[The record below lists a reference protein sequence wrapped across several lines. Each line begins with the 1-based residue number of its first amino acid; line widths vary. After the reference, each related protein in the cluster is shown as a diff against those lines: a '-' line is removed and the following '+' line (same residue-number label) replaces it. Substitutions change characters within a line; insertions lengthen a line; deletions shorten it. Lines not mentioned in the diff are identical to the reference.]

1 MRPAPATQ
9 PTQST
14 QPSEKVGELLQ
25 RVLNETEHTPAE
37 LAEAVQVPPKYI
49 ADLIAA
55 RRLLPRPGRTDL
67 YEGIT
72 SFLKL
77 GRNELLTCA
86 DAERAQA
93 KPKRRKGPG
102 PKVRKELL
110 ALCEPST
117 AGKLERDRTKDGV
130 ARLADFSQRLLDA
143 TQRATRRKLT
153 DQKSL
158 RGAARSGGSSYVASR
173 FKVLEF
179 LDATADTLTTADV
192 AEFLRPLID
201 FWDVDIETGV
211 LRVVLR
217 PHQS

>member
-1 MRPAPATQ
+1 MRPAQTARPG
-9 PTQST
+9 
-14 QPSEKVGELLQ
+14 EKVGELLQ
-25 RVLNETEHTPAE
+25 RVLKESEQTPAE

-49 ADLIAA
+49 ADLIAG
-55 RRLLPRPGRTDL
+55 RRKLPRPGRTDL

-77 GRNELLTCA
+77 GRNELLGCA
-86 DAERAQA
+86 DAERALSG
-93 KPKRRKGPG
+93 PKRLAGPG

-110 ALCEPST
+110 ALCEPGI
-117 AGKLERDRTKDGV
+117 AKKLERDRTKKGA
-130 ARLADFSQRLLDA
+130 ARFADLAQRILDA

-153 DQKSL
+153 DQISL
-158 RGAARSGGSSYVASR
+158 RGVARQGGSTYVAMR

-179 LDATADTLTTADV
+179 LDTTPDTLTTTDV

-201 FWDVDIETGV
+201 FWEVDLETGV

>member
-1 MRPAPATQ
+1 MTPAPSAQ
-9 PTQST
+9 PTQNT
-14 QPSEKVGELLQ
+14 EKVGELLQ
-25 RVLNETEHTPAE
+25 RVLNETNHSPAE

-49 ADLIAA
+49 ADLIAG
-55 RRLLPRPGRTDL
+55 RRKLPRPGRTDL

-77 GRNELLTCA
+77 GRNELLGCA

-93 KPKRRKGPG
+93 KPKRKAGPN

-117 AGKLERDRTKDGV
+117 AGKLERDRTKDGA
-130 ARLADFSQRLLDA
+130 ARLADLAQRLLDA

-158 RGAARSGGSSYVASR
+158 RGAARHGGSSYVATR

-179 LDATADTLTTADV
+179 LDATADTLTTSDV

>member
-1 MRPAPATQ
+1 MRPAQATRL
-9 PTQST
+9 PD
-14 QPSEKVGELLQ
+14 EKVGELLQ
-25 RVLNETEHTPAE
+25 RVLDESERSAAE

-49 ADLIAA
+49 ADLIAG
-55 RRLLPRPGRTDL
+55 RRKLPRPGRTDL

-77 GRNELLTCA
+77 GRNELLGCA

-93 KPKRRKGPG
+93 KPKRAAGPS

-110 ALCEPST
+110 ALCEP
-117 AGKLERDRTKDGV
+117 AIAKKLERDRTKSGA
-130 ARLADFSQRLLDA
+130 ARFTDLTQRLLDA

-153 DQKSL
+153 DQVSL
-158 RGAARSGGSSYVASR
+158 RGVARQGGSTYVAMR

-179 LDATADTLTTADV
+179 LDATPETLTTTDV

-201 FWDVDIETGV
+201 FWEVDLETGV

>member
-1 MRPAPATQ
+1 MKPVPSTTQ
-9 PTQST
+9 PT
-14 QPSEKVGELLQ
+14 EKVRELLK
-25 RVLNETEHTPAE
+25 RVLKETEQSSAE

-49 ADLIAA
+49 ADLIAG
-55 RRLLPRPGRTDL
+55 RRKLPRPGRTDL

-77 GRNELLTCA
+77 SRNELLTCA

-93 KPKRRKGPG
+93 KPKPVIGPG

-110 ALCEPST
+110 ALCEPAT
-117 AGKLERDRTKDGV
+117 AKKLARDRTKKGI
-130 ARLADFSQRLLDA
+130 AFLADLSQRVLDA
-143 TQRATRRKLT
+143 AQRSTRRKLT
-153 DQKSL
+153 DHVSL
-158 RGAARSGGSSYVASR
+158 RGVARQGGSTYVAMR

-179 LDATADTLTTADV
+179 LDLTADTMTTRDV
-192 AEFLRPLID
+192 AEFLRPMID

>member
-1 MRPAPATQ
+1 MRPPQT
-9 PTQST
+9 TQSN
-14 QPSEKVGELLQ
+14 EKVGELLR
-25 RVLNETEHTPAE
+25 RVLKETEQSPAE

-49 ADLIAA
+49 ADLIAG
-55 RRLLPRPGRTDL
+55 RRLLPRPARTDL

-77 GRNELLTCA
+77 ARNELLGCA
-86 DAERAQA
+86 DAERAKA
-93 KPKRRKGPG
+93 GPKPVTGPG
-102 PKVRKELL
+102 PKVRKEIL
-110 ALCEPST
+110 ALCDPDT
-117 AGKLERDRTKDGV
+117 RKKLERDRTKKGI
-130 ARLADFSQRLLDA
+130 ARFADLSQRLLDA

-153 DQKSL
+153 DQITL
-158 RGAARSGGSSYVASR
+158 RASARQGGGNYAVMR

-179 LDATADTLTTADV
+179 LDTTPDTLTTTDV

-217 PHQS
+217 PHRS